1 MKIDQ
6 TTEDREAQDSRTVIA
21 IYDLDRTV
29 TRLPTY
35 TAYLV
40 FAARRLCPYRLL
52 AAPLVVLA
60 MAAHGLRIIDRAQLK
75 GVMWRLLLGKVSR
88 SALDPVIAAF
98 SARTLARNIRAGAR
112 ASIDRDRASG
122 ARLVLATAAHEI
134 YAAPIAQG
142 LGFDAVIATQVADHA
157 LGHVEP
163 MLAGNVYAANKLA
176 AVQCWLD
183 GQGLARGDVRMRFY
197 SDSASDR
204 PLFEWVDEPVAVN
217 PSRRLARLART
228 RRWPIE
234 DWGAPPA

>member
-1 MKIDQ
+1 M
-6 TTEDREAQDSRTVIA
+6 IA

-29 TRLPTY
+29 TRFPTY

-40 FAARRLCPYRLL
+40 FAARRLRPYRLL
-52 AAPLVVLA
+52 AAPLVALA
-60 MAAHGLRIIDRAQLK
+60 MAAHGLRIIDRGQLK

-88 SALDPVIAAF
+88 SALDPVVIAF
-98 SARTLARNIRAGAR
+98 SARTLANNIRAGAK

-122 ARLVLATAAHEI
+122 ARLVLATAAHAI
-134 YAAPIAQG
+134 YAAPIARG
-142 LGFDAVIATQVADHA
+142 LGFDAVIATQVVDHA

-163 MLAGNVYAANKLA
+163 MLAGGNVYAAGKLA
-176 AVQCWLD
+176 AVQRWLE
-183 GQGLARGDVRMRFY
+183 GQGMSRGDVRMRFY

-217 PSRRLARLART
+217 PSRRLARLARA

-234 DWGAPPA
+234 DWGVPLA